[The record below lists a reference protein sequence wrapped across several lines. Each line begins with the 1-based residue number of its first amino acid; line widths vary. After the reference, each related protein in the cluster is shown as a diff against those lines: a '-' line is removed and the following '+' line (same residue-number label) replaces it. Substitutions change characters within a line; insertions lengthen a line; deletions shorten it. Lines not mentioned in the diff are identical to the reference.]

1 MLREDKDFTQGISP
15 YVFYYPFFLEIS
27 DGTITM
33 TVCTLSFP
41 NFGEMARK
49 IQDVEKSQ
57 KEFHKDLLR
66 RAPELEKEE
75 FRVCLDP
82 ISI

>member
-1 MLREDKDFTQGISP
+1 
-15 YVFYYPFFLEIS
+15 
-27 DGTITM
+27 M

-66 RAPELEKEE
+66 RAPKLEKNYKENLEE

-82 ISI
+82 FSI